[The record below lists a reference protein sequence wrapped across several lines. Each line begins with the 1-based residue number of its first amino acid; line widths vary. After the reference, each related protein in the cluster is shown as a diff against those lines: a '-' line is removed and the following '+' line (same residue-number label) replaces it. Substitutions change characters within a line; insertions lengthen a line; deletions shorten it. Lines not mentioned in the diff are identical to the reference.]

1 MRTQEDVE
9 KLLDRLES
17 FFNEYDAGIDEFNRN
32 EFHKRNG
39 EKLGK
44 YADIMKKLNGKD
56 FDIFKESF
64 DEYNRDFKDMEEDA
78 YIAKLTA
85 VLDEQLKDLK
95 DALGVSEVEVKSDEN
110 GTEIEAKDESEEAKE
125 ETKEDEDKA
134 EETEEEKKAEETE
147 EETEDKAEETEE
159 EELDRIAK
167 SIKKPF

>member
-17 FFNEYDAGIDEFNRN
+17 FFKEYDASIDEFNRN
-32 EFHKRNG
+32 EYHKRNEG
-39 EKLGK
+39 KLGK

-64 DEYNRDFKDMEEDA
+64 DEYNTDFKDMDEEA

-110 GTEIEAKDESEEAKE
+110 GTEIEAKDESEKE
-125 ETKEDEDKA
+125 EDEKKDD
-134 EETEEEKKAEETE
+134 EEKDDTE
-147 EETEDKAEETEE
+147 VDDAETEE

>member
-17 FFNEYDAGIDEFNRN
+17 FFNEYDAGIDEFNRK
-32 EFHKRNG
+32 EYHKRNEG
-39 EKLGK
+39 KLGK

-64 DEYNRDFKDMEEDA
+64 DEYNKDFKDMDEDA

-110 GTEIEAKDESEEAKE
+110 GTEIEAKDEEAETEEK
-125 ETKEDEDKA
+125 
-134 EETEEEKKAEETE
+134 EETEETE
-147 EETEDKAEETEE
+147 ENTETDEADDEETEE

>member
-17 FFNEYDAGIDEFNRN
+17 FFNEYDASIDEFNRN
-32 EFHKRNG
+32 EYHKRNG

-44 YADIMKKLNGKD
+44 YEDIMKKLNGKD

-64 DEYNRDFKDMEEDA
+64 DEYNRDFKNMDESS

-110 GTEIEAKDESEEAKE
+110 GTEIEAKDESEKE
-125 ETKEDEDKA
+125 EKEDEEVDDA
-134 EETEEEKKAEETE
+134 ELDDA
-147 EETEDKAEETEE
+147 ETEE

>member
-17 FFNEYDAGIDEFNRN
+17 FFNEYDASIDEYNRN
-32 EFHKRNG
+32 EYHKRNEG
-39 EKLGK
+39 KLGK

-64 DEYNRDFKDMEEDA
+64 DEYNTDFKDMDEEA

-110 GTEIEAKDESEEAKE
+110 GTEIEAKDEEAEEKESETE
-125 ETKEDEDKA
+125 EKA
-134 EETEEEKKAEETE
+134 EEHEAK
-147 EETEDKAEETEE
+147 DDEETEE

>member
-32 EFHKRNG
+32 EYHKRNEG
-39 EKLGK
+39 KLGK

-64 DEYNRDFKDMEEDA
+64 DEYNTDFKDMDEEA

-110 GTEIEAKDESEEAKE
+110 GTEIEAKDETETKE
-125 ETKEDEDKA
+125 ETKKDDKA
-134 EETEEEKKAEETE
+134 EETDEKEDTE
-147 EETEDKAEETEE
+147 KDEETEE

>member
-17 FFNEYDAGIDEFNRN
+17 FFKEYDAGIDEFNRN
-32 EFHKRNG
+32 EYHKRNG

-44 YADIMKKLNGKD
+44 YEGIMKKLNGKD

-64 DEYNRDFKDMEEDA
+64 DEYNRDFKDMDEEA

-110 GTEIEAKDESEEAKE
+110 GTEIEAKDEETETEEKEQPIKDENAK
-125 ETKEDEDKA
+125 DKPD
-134 EETEEEKKAEETE
+134 ETEEEK
-147 EETEDKAEETEE
+147 EETEE

>member
-32 EFHKRNG
+32 EYHKRNEG
-39 EKLGK
+39 KLGK

-64 DEYNRDFKDMEEDA
+64 DEYNEDFKDMDEEA

-110 GTEIEAKDESEEAKE
+110 GTEIEAKDEETETEEKEESKE
-125 ETKEDEDKA
+125 ETETDEAD
-134 EETEEEKKAEETE
+134 
-147 EETEDKAEETEE
+147 DEETEE

>member
-32 EFHKRNG
+32 EYHKRNG

-44 YADIMKKLNGKD
+44 YEDIMKKLNGKD

-110 GTEIEAKDESEEAKE
+110 GTEIEAKDEEAETEEKE
-125 ETKEDEDKA
+125 ESIKDENAKDKP
-134 EETEEEKKAEETE
+134 EETEEADE
-147 EETEDKAEETEE
+147 EELEE

>member
-32 EFHKRNG
+32 EYHKRNG

-44 YADIMKKLNGKD
+44 YEDIMKKLNGKD

-64 DEYNRDFKDMEEDA
+64 DEYNRDFKDMEESA

-110 GTEIEAKDESEEAKE
+110 GTEIEAKDESEKE
-125 ETKEDEDKA
+125 ETETEEKEDKA
-134 EETEEEKKAEETE
+134 VDDAEV
-147 EETEDKAEETEE
+147 DDAETEE

>member
-32 EFHKRNG
+32 EYHKRNG

-44 YADIMKKLNGKD
+44 YEDIMKKLNGKD

-64 DEYNRDFKDMEEDA
+64 DEYNRDFKDMDEDA

-110 GTEIEAKDESEEAKE
+110 GTEIEAKDET
-125 ETKEDEDKA
+125 ETDENKA
-134 EETEEEKKAEETE
+134 EEKESETE
-147 EETEDKAEETEE
+147 TETDDDAESEE

>member
-17 FFNEYDAGIDEFNRN
+17 FFNEYDASIDEFNRN
-32 EFHKRNG
+32 EYHKRNEG
-39 EKLGK
+39 KLGK

-64 DEYNRDFKDMEEDA
+64 DEYNTDFKDMDEEV

-110 GTEIEAKDESEEAKE
+110 GTEIEAKDEEAEEKESETE
-125 ETKEDEDKA
+125 EKA
-134 EETEEEKKAEETE
+134 EEHEAK
-147 EETEDKAEETEE
+147 DDEETEE

>member
-32 EFHKRNG
+32 EYHKRNEG
-39 EKLGK
+39 KLGK

-64 DEYNRDFKDMEEDA
+64 DEYNEDFKDMDEEA

-110 GTEIEAKDESEEAKE
+110 GTEIEAKDE
-125 ETKEDEDKA
+125 ET
-134 EETEEEKKAEETE
+134 ETEEKEESKEESKDEADEADEADE
-147 EETEDKAEETEE
+147 EEIDE

>member
-17 FFNEYDAGIDEFNRN
+17 FFKEYDAGIDEFNRN
-32 EFHKRNG
+32 EFHKRNEG
-39 EKLGK
+39 KLGK

-64 DEYNRDFKDMEEDA
+64 DEYNTDFSSLDESS

-110 GTEIEAKDESEEAKE
+110 GTEIEAKDESEKE
-125 ETKEDEDKA
+125 ETETKETET
-134 EETEEEKKAEETE
+134 EETEEK
-147 EETEDKAEETEE
+147 EDGEETEE

>member
-32 EFHKRNG
+32 EYHKRNG

-44 YADIMKKLNGKD
+44 YEDIMKKLNGKD

-64 DEYNRDFKDMEEDA
+64 DEYNRDFKDMDEDA

-110 GTEIEAKDESEEAKE
+110 GTEIEAKDESEK
-125 ETKEDEDKA
+125 
-134 EETEEEKKAEETE
+134 
-147 EETEDKAEETEE
+147 EETEDEEKDDEEVDDAESEE

>member
-17 FFNEYDAGIDEFNRN
+17 FFKEYDASIDEFNRN
-32 EFHKRNG
+32 EYHKRNEG
-39 EKLGK
+39 KLGK
-44 YADIMKKLNGKD
+44 YADIKLNGKD

-64 DEYNRDFKDMEEDA
+64 DEYNTDFKDMDEDA

-110 GTEIEAKDESEEAKE
+110 GTEIEAKNESEKE
-125 ETKEDEDKA
+125 EKDD
-134 EETEEEKKAEETE
+134 EEKDDEEKDDE
-147 EETEDKAEETEE
+147 EVDDAETEE

>member
-17 FFNEYDAGIDEFNRN
+17 FFNEYDAGIDEFNRK
-32 EFHKRNG
+32 EYHKRNEG
-39 EKLGK
+39 KLGK

-64 DEYNRDFKDMEEDA
+64 DEYNTDFKDMEEDA
-78 YIAKLTA
+78 YIAKLTT

-110 GTEIEAKDESEEAKE
+110 GTEIEAKDEETEEAKE
-125 ETKEDEDKA
+125 EPIKDENAKDKP
-134 EETEEEKKAEETE
+134 EETETDNEES
-147 EETEDKAEETEE
+147 EE

>member
-17 FFNEYDAGIDEFNRN
+17 FFKEYDAGIDEYNRN
-32 EFHKRNG
+32 SYRERNKD
-39 EKLGK
+39 KLGK
-44 YADIMKKLNGKD
+44 YEDIMKKLNGEN
-56 FDIFKESF
+56 FDIFNESF
-64 DEYNRDFKDMEEDA
+64 NEYNKDFSSLDESS

-110 GTEIEAKDESEEAKE
+110 GTEIEAKDETETKE
-125 ETKEDEDKA
+125 ET
-134 EETEEEKKAEETE
+134 ETDEKKDEKKDEAK
-147 EETEDKAEETEE
+147 DEETEE

>member
-17 FFNEYDAGIDEFNRN
+17 FFKEYDASIDEFNRN
-32 EFHKRNG
+32 EYHKRNEG
-39 EKLGK
+39 KLGK

-64 DEYNRDFKDMEEDA
+64 DEYNTDFKDMDEEA

-110 GTEIEAKDESEEAKE
+110 GTEIEAKDESEKE
-125 ETKEDEDKA
+125 EDEKKDD
-134 EETEEEKKAEETE
+134 EEKDDTE
-147 EETEDKAEETEE
+147 LDDAETEE

>member
-17 FFNEYDAGIDEFNRN
+17 FFKEYDAGIDEYNRN
-32 EFHKRNG
+32 EYHKRNG

-64 DEYNRDFKDMEEDA
+64 DEYNTDFKDMDEEA

-110 GTEIEAKDESEEAKE
+110 GTEIEAKDEEAEEKESETE
-125 ETKEDEDKA
+125 EKA
-134 EETEEEKKAEETE
+134 EEHEAK
-147 EETEDKAEETEE
+147 DDEETEE

>member
-17 FFNEYDAGIDEFNRN
+17 FFKEYDAGIDEFNRN
-32 EFHKRNG
+32 EYHKRNEG
-39 EKLGK
+39 KLGK
-44 YADIMKKLNGKD
+44 YADIMKKLNGED

-64 DEYNRDFKDMEEDA
+64 DEYNKDFKDMDEDA

-110 GTEIEAKDESEEAKE
+110 GTEIEAKDEEAK
-125 ETKEDEDKA
+125 DA
-134 EETEEEKKAEETE
+134 ETEEKE
-147 EETEDKAEETEE
+147 EEAETDEADEEETEE

>member
-17 FFNEYDAGIDEFNRN
+17 FFKEYDAGIDEFNRN
-32 EFHKRNG
+32 EYHKRNG

-44 YADIMKKLNGKD
+44 YEDIMKKLNGKD

-64 DEYNRDFKDMEEDA
+64 DEYNRDFKDMDEEA

-110 GTEIEAKDESEEAKE
+110 GTEIEAKDE
-125 ETKEDEDKA
+125 T
-134 EETEEEKKAEETE
+134 ETEEKEA
-147 EETEDKAEETEE
+147 ETEDKAEKEETETEEDGETEE

>member
-17 FFNEYDAGIDEFNRN
+17 FFKEYDAGVDEFNRK
-32 EFHKRNG
+32 EYHKRNEG
-39 EKLGK
+39 KLGK
-44 YADIMKKLNGKD
+44 YEDIMKKLNGKD

-64 DEYNRDFKDMEEDA
+64 DEYNKDFSSLDESS

-110 GTEIEAKDESEEAKE
+110 GTEIEAKDEAEEEPIKDENAK
-125 ETKEDEDKA
+125 DKP
-134 EETEEEKKAEETE
+134 EETET
-147 EETEDKAEETEE
+147 DDDEETEE

>member
-17 FFNEYDAGIDEFNRN
+17 FFKEYDAGIDEFNRN
-32 EFHKRNG
+32 EYHKRNEG
-39 EKLGK
+39 KLGK

-56 FDIFKESF
+56 FDIFNESF
-64 DEYNRDFKDMEEDA
+64 DEYNKDFKDMDEDA

-110 GTEIEAKDESEEAKE
+110 GTEIEAKDEETETEEKEESKEESKE
-125 ETKEDEDKA
+125 ETETDEAD
-134 EETEEEKKAEETE
+134 
-147 EETEDKAEETEE
+147 DEETEE

>member
-17 FFNEYDAGIDEFNRN
+17 FFKEYDAGIDEFNRN
-32 EFHKRNG
+32 EYHKRNEG
-39 EKLGK
+39 KLGK

-64 DEYNRDFKDMEEDA
+64 DEYNEDFKDMEEDA

-110 GTEIEAKDESEEAKE
+110 GTEIEAKDE
-125 ETKEDEDKA
+125 ET
-134 EETEEEKKAEETE
+134 ETEEKEDAEIKDEEKEEADE
-147 EETEDKAEETEE
+147 EETEE

>member
-32 EFHKRNG
+32 EYHKRNEG
-39 EKLGK
+39 KLGK

-64 DEYNRDFKDMEEDA
+64 DEYNTDFKDMDEDA
-78 YIAKLTA
+78 YIAKLTT

-110 GTEIEAKDESEEAKE
+110 GTEIEAKNE
-125 ETKEDEDKA
+125 ETETDEKEDEAKTEEADEAKD
-134 EETEEEKKAEETE
+134 EETE
-147 EETEDKAEETEE
+147 EE

>member
-17 FFNEYDAGIDEFNRN
+17 FFNEYDAGIDEYNRA
-32 EFHKRNG
+32 EYHKRNEG
-39 EKLGK
+39 KLGK

-64 DEYNRDFKDMEEDA
+64 DEYNTDFKDMEEDA

-110 GTEIEAKDESEEAKE
+110 GTEIEAKDEETEAKN
-125 ETKEDEDKA
+125 
-134 EETEEEKKAEETE
+134 EETEAKDEETE
-147 EETEDKAEETEE
+147 TDDDEESEE

>member
-32 EFHKRNG
+32 EYHKRNEG
-39 EKLGK
+39 KLGK

-56 FDIFKESF
+56 FDIFNESF
-64 DEYNRDFKDMEEDA
+64 NEYNTDFKDLDESS

-110 GTEIEAKDESEEAKE
+110 GTEIEAKDE
-125 ETKEDEDKA
+125 ET
-134 EETEEEKKAEETE
+134 ETEEKKDEAKDEETDE
-147 EETEDKAEETEE
+147 AKDEETEE

>member
-17 FFNEYDAGIDEFNRN
+17 FFKEYDAGIDEFNRN

-44 YADIMKKLNGKD
+44 YEDIMKKLNGKD

-64 DEYNRDFKDMEEDA
+64 DEYNRDFKDMDEDA
-78 YIAKLTA
+78 YIVKLTA

-95 DALGVSEVEVKSDEN
+95 DALGVSEVEVKSDKN
-110 GTEIEAKDESEEAKE
+110 GTEIEAKDETKTETEE
-125 ETKEDEDKA
+125 KEDEEKED
-134 EETEEEKKAEETE
+134 EEKEDEEV
-147 EETEDKAEETEE
+147 DNAETEE

>member
-32 EFHKRNG
+32 EYHKRNEG
-39 EKLGK
+39 KLGK

-56 FDIFKESF
+56 FDIFNESF
-64 DEYNRDFKDMEEDA
+64 NEYNTDFKDMDEDA

-110 GTEIEAKDESEEAKE
+110 GTEIEAKNE
-125 ETKEDEDKA
+125 ETETDEKEDEAKD
-134 EETEEEKKAEETE
+134 
-147 EETEDKAEETEE
+147 EETEE

>member
-17 FFNEYDAGIDEFNRN
+17 FFNEYDAGVDEFNRA
-32 EFHKRNG
+32 EYHKRNEG
-39 EKLGK
+39 KLGK

-64 DEYNRDFKDMEEDA
+64 DEYNTDFKDMDEEA

-110 GTEIEAKDESEEAKE
+110 GTEIEAKDETDEKE
-125 ETKEDEDKA
+125 EPETETEEKEDEVKDD
-134 EETEEEKKAEETE
+134 EES
-147 EETEDKAEETEE
+147 EE

>member
-17 FFNEYDAGIDEFNRN
+17 FFKEYDAGIDEFNRN
-32 EFHKRNG
+32 EYHKRNEG
-39 EKLGK
+39 KLGK

-64 DEYNRDFKDMEEDA
+64 DEYNTDFKDMDEEA

-110 GTEIEAKDESEEAKE
+110 GTEIEAKDESEKEKEAETE
-125 ETKEDEDKA
+125 EKA
-134 EETEEEKKAEETE
+134 EEHEAK
-147 EETEDKAEETEE
+147 DDEETEE

>member
-17 FFNEYDAGIDEFNRN
+17 FFKEYDAGIDEFNRN
-32 EFHKRNG
+32 EYHKRNEG
-39 EKLGK
+39 KLGK
-44 YADIMKKLNGKD
+44 YADIMKKLNGED
-56 FDIFKESF
+56 FDIFNESF
-64 DEYNRDFKDMEEDA
+64 NEYNKDFKDMDEDA

-110 GTEIEAKDESEEAKE
+110 GTEIEAKDEETETEEKEESKE
-125 ETKEDEDKA
+125 ETETDEAD
-134 EETEEEKKAEETE
+134 
-147 EETEDKAEETEE
+147 DEETEE

>member
-17 FFNEYDAGIDEFNRN
+17 FFKEYDTGVDEFNRN
-32 EFHKRNG
+32 EFHKRN
-39 EKLGK
+39 ECKLGK

-64 DEYNRDFKDMEEDA
+64 DEYNTDFKNMDEEA

-110 GTEIEAKDESEEAKE
+110 GTEIEAKEETEKE
-125 ETKEDEDKA
+125 ETKETK
-134 EETEEEKKAEETE
+134 ET
-147 EETEDKAEETEE
+147 EETEDEEKEDGEETEE

>member
-17 FFNEYDAGIDEFNRN
+17 FFKEYDAGIDEFNRN
-32 EFHKRNG
+32 EYHKRNG

-44 YADIMKKLNGKD
+44 YEDIMKKLNGKD

-64 DEYNRDFKDMEEDA
+64 DEYNRDFKDMDEEA
-78 YIAKLTA
+78 YIVKLTS

-95 DALGVSEVEVKSDEN
+95 DALGVAEVEVKSDEN
-110 GTEIEAKDESEEAKE
+110 GTEIEAKDEETETEEKE
-125 ETKEDEDKA
+125 EEKEEKEDETKDDEEVDDA
-134 EETEEEKKAEETE
+134 ESEEEKEE
-147 EETEDKAEETEE
+147 KEE

>member
-32 EFHKRNG
+32 EYHKRNG

-44 YADIMKKLNGKD
+44 YEDIMKKLNGKD

-110 GTEIEAKDESEEAKE
+110 GTEIEAKDESE
-125 ETKEDEDKA
+125 KEDEETNK
-134 EETEEEKKAEETE
+134 EEKDEADEEE
-147 EETEDKAEETEE
+147 DEE

>member
-32 EFHKRNG
+32 EYHKRNEG
-39 EKLGK
+39 KLGK

-64 DEYNRDFKDMEEDA
+64 DEYNKDFKDMEEDA

-110 GTEIEAKDESEEAKE
+110 GTEIEAKDE
-125 ETKEDEDKA
+125 ETET
-134 EETEEEKKAEETE
+134 EETEEPIKDENAKDKPEETDE
-147 EETEDKAEETEE
+147 EETEE

>member
-17 FFNEYDAGIDEFNRN
+17 FFKEYDAGIDEFNRN
-32 EFHKRNG
+32 EYHKRNEG
-39 EKLGK
+39 KLGK

-56 FDIFKESF
+56 FDIFNESF
-64 DEYNRDFKDMEEDA
+64 DEYNKDFKDMEEDA

-110 GTEIEAKDESEEAKE
+110 GTEIEAKDEETETEEKE
-125 ETKEDEDKA
+125 ETEIKD
-134 EETEEEKKAEETE
+134 EEKEEADE
-147 EETEDKAEETEE
+147 EETEE

>member
-17 FFNEYDAGIDEFNRN
+17 FFKEYDAGIDEFNRN
-32 EFHKRNG
+32 EYHKRNEG
-39 EKLGK
+39 KLGK

-64 DEYNRDFKDMEEDA
+64 DEYNEDFKDMDEEA

-110 GTEIEAKDESEEAKE
+110 GTEIEAKDE
-125 ETKEDEDKA
+125 ET
-134 EETEEEKKAEETE
+134 ETEEKEDAEIKDEEKEEA
-147 EETEDKAEETEE
+147 DDEETEE

>member
-17 FFNEYDAGIDEFNRN
+17 FFKEYDAGIDEFNRN
-32 EFHKRNG
+32 EYHKRNEG
-39 EKLGK
+39 KLGK

-64 DEYNRDFKDMEEDA
+64 DEYNTDFSSLDESS

-110 GTEIEAKDESEEAKE
+110 GTEIEAKDEETEEKEKPIKDENAK
-125 ETKEDEDKA
+125 DKP
-134 EETEEEKKAEETE
+134 EETEAKDDEES
-147 EETEDKAEETEE
+147 EE